1 MAMDASLCRDVTR
14 AHLRAVSASYVR
26 RAKAAGEAE
35 NPSSGPST
43 GQVQFHPGAVNK
55 AHRFGSALEL
65 NVHQHSLYLDGVY
78 ITRGAFNRPVF
89 MPAGILDSGEV
100 ARVHRDVIARIRR
113 VLERYGLN
121 PRQLGLP
128 PRRGEEGTDASLDSS
143 EHEQPL
149 LDFGDARD
157 GAFFPGLKSAS
168 VSSLVPFGPRAG
180 LPLQLNRQH
189 SPRFRTPYEDASWP
203 HHFLADDGASRCF
216 RHRLLRTERKPSAN
230 TDLHAI

>member
-1 MAMDASLCRDVTR
+1 MAQSAAHLVDRVLPDVPIRQWVLSVPKPLRLAMAMDASLCRDVTR
-14 AHLRAVSASYVR
+14 AYLRAVSASYVR
-26 RAKAAGEAE
+26 RAKAALNLEEDEAEDEPQAAGEAE
-35 NPSSGPST
+35 KPSSGPST
-43 GQVQFHPGAVNK
+43 GQVQFHPGAINK

-78 ITRGAFNRPVF
+78 VTRGAFHRPVF

-113 VLERYGLN
+113 VLERSGLN
-121 PRQLGLP
+121 PLQLGLP
-128 PRRGEEGTDASLDSS
+128 PRPGEEGTDASLDSS

-168 VSSLVPFGPRAG
+168 VSSLV
-180 LPLQLNRQH
+180 
-189 SPRFRTPYEDASWP
+189 
-203 HHFLADDGASRCF
+203 
-216 RHRLLRTERKPSAN
+216 
-230 TDLHAI
+230 